1 MQENLDHFDIIDT
14 QQKLSVFYELN
25 KNAAWMAFDTEFIG
39 EKRFDTL
46 LCLIQVATD
55 KGFFIIDPIVLEDF
69 GLFFDLIEDPKIL
82 KITHAGEND
91 YRILAQNWGVVPQNI
106 FDTQLAAGFINYN
119 YPISYSKLVEK
130 ELGAEINKS
139 YAATNWDMRPLKI
152 KQLEYALTDVVHL
165 YDLYA
170 NLKEKLTAAGR
181 YNWVLQELKSW
192 QVFENYER
200 DPYKDVIT
208 GSLIQGLNKRKQI
221 LLLRLHRWRFEEA
234 KRLNCAKENV
244 LPLKHIA
251 PIVRGIDEG
260 KHVLLDSRIISNRI
274 IEQHWETFKALYN
287 RKPDEEELELLTK
300 VSQVPKEDPIR
311 DVSLELIHSL
321 IKYESIT
328 HGIAPQLVLNKSDI
342 NNLEPEEIISTQIGD
357 DWRAE
362 FLGKTLIS
370 WLNARK
376 QLNINTVEDKII
388 LSN

>member
-14 QQKLSVFYELN
+14 PEKLNRFYDLN
-25 KNAAWMAFDTEFIG
+25 KDTDWMAFDTEFIG

-46 LCLIQVATD
+46 LCLIQVATE

-130 ELGAEINKS
+130 ELGGEINKS
-139 YAATNWDMRPLKI
+139 YAATNWDMRPLK
-152 KQLEYALTDVVHL
+152 KQQLEYALSDVQHL
-165 YDLYA
+165 YELYS
-170 NLKEKLTAAGR
+170 NLKNRLEAAGR
-181 YNWVLQELKSW
+181 FNWVMQELKSW

-234 KRLNCAKENV
+234 RRLNCAKENV
-244 LPLKHIA
+244 LSAKHIA

-260 KHVLLDSRIISNRI
+260 KHVLLDSRVISNRI
-274 IEQHWETFKALYN
+274 IEQHWETFRELYS
-287 RKPDEEELELLTK
+287 RKPDDEELELLTK
-300 VSQVPKEDPIR
+300 ISQVPKEDPIR
-311 DVSLELIHSL
+311 DISLELIHSL

-328 HGIAPQLVLNKSDI
+328 QGIAPQLVLNKSEI
-342 NNLEPEEIISTQIGD
+342 SNYEMEEIISTQIGD

-376 QLNINTVEDKII
+376 QLNIKTVQDTII

>member
-1 MQENLDHFDIIDT
+1 MQENFDDFDIIDT
-14 QQKLSVFYELN
+14 PEKLRAFYDLN
-25 KNAAWMAFDTEFIG
+25 KDSEWMAFDTEFIG

-46 LCLIQVATD
+46 LCLIQAATE

-69 GLFFDLIEDPKIL
+69 GLFFDIIEDPKIL

-130 ELGAEINKS
+130 ELGGEINKS
-139 YAATNWDMRPLKI
+139 YAATNWDMRPLKT
-152 KQLEYALTDVVHL
+152 KQLEYALSDVRHL
-165 YDLYA
+165 HDLYI
-170 NLKEKLTAAGR
+170 NLRFKLNEAGR
-181 YNWVLQELKSW
+181 YLWVMQELKSW

-221 LLLRLHRWRFEEA
+221 LLLRLHLWRFEEA
-234 KRLNCAKENV
+234 KRLNCSKENV
-244 LPLKHIA
+244 LPVKHIG
-251 PIVRGIDEG
+251 PIVRAIDEG
-260 KHVLLDSRIISNRI
+260 KQVLLESRIISSRI
-274 IEQHWETFKALYN
+274 IEQHWNTFKELYA
-287 RKPDEEELELLTK
+287 RKPAEEELALLQK
-300 VSQVPKEDPIR
+300 VSQAPKEDPIR
-311 DVSLELIHSL
+311 DVCFELIHAL

-328 HGIAPQLVLNKSDI
+328 QGIAPQLVLNKSDI
-342 NNLEPEEIISTQIGD
+342 SNFELEEIISTQNGD
-357 DWRAE
+357 DWRSE
-362 FLGKTLIS
+362 FLGKTLIT

-376 QLNINTVEDKII
+376 QLKIENVEDKII